1 MHDALVCCRRF
12 RTFNVVD
19 DFNREAL
26 EIEIDLNISAQQVV
40 RGQDSDKPRISA
52 KNEDGQCS
60 TTGLTGAGTRG

>member
-1 MHDALVCCRRF
+1 M
-12 RTFNVVD
+12 VD

-26 EIEIDLNISAQQVV
+26 AIEIDLNISAQQVV

-60 TTGLTGAGTRG
+60 TTGLTRAGTRG